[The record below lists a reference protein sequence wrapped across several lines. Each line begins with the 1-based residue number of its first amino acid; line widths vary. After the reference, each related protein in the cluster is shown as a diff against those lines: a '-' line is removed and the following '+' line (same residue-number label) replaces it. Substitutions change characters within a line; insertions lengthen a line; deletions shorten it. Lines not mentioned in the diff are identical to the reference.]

1 MAVVAQAY
9 DFVVG
14 IDTHSKTHTLAIIS
28 AVTGAEIA
36 NETFPSTS
44 TGMKRALGWISRRST
59 GDKSRVLLS
68 MEGTGSYG
76 AKFRQLATESD
87 YRVIEAP
94 FPERRIGRKRGK
106 VRQHRRSS
114 GGQSCPGNRDERASR
129 TARRPTPYGVTS
141 PNCCQDFDG
150 SRTNRGYQFVDR
162 AVASR

>member
-44 TGMKRALGWISRRST
+44 TGMSRALRWISRRST
-59 GDKSRVLLS
+59 EDKSRVLLS

-76 AKFRQLATESD
+76 AKLRQLATESGF
-87 YRVIEAP
+87 RVVEAP

-106 VRQHRRSS
+106 SDS
-114 GGQSCPGNRDERASR
+114 IDAARA
-129 TARRPTPYGVTS
+129 A
-141 PNCCQDFDG
+141 
-150 SRTNRGYQFVDR
+150 R
-162 AVASR
+162 AVLGIDTNELREPRAGQPLKRSELSRRGGRGMKVSVPG